1 MQETVHASEG
11 IHPGFETQV
20 DVNGLTRRSNVLQKK
35 CETLAGSQIE
45 LYRRK
50 STLSRKHNT
59 ELQNAKSARNAEEY
73 FAVTVNVFIKD
84 TGRLET
90 FSA

>member
-35 CETLAGSQIE
+35 YETLAGSQIE
-45 LYRRK
+45 L
-50 STLSRKHNT
+50 LQT
-59 ELQNAKSARNAEEY
+59 EINIISKTQ
-73 FAVTVNVFIKD
+73 
-84 TGRLET
+84 
-90 FSA
+90 

>member
-35 CETLAGSQIE
+35 CKTPAGSQIE
-45 LYRRK
+45 FFTHGNQHYLE
-50 STLSRKHNT
+50 NT
-59 ELQNAKSARNAEEY
+59 IKNHKKGSPPEMQEY

-84 TGRLET
+84 TGHLET